1 MLSGPMCVEVQ
12 DFFQWVYLS
21 LEVDDQY
28 SYYDG
33 PKNAQAP
40 YRASYKGQDQI
51 AVEQR
56 KLKLKLKIIS
66 FLPAKH
72 QLSLFLGLWNVE

>member
-40 YRASYKGQDQI
+40 YRASYKGQAGPNSGWTAQ
-51 AVEQR
+51 AEAEAEAHF
-56 KLKLKLKIIS
+56 IS
-66 FLPAKH
+66 
-72 QLSLFLGLWNVE
+72 SG